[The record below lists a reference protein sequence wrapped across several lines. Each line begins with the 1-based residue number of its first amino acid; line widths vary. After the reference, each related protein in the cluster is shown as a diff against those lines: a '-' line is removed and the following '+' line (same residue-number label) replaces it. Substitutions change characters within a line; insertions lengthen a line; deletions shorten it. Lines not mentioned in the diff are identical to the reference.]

1 MKGLILCAGK
11 GSRLYPFTFSYPK
24 SLIPVANTPLLHSC
38 IDKLVEQEVSEIGI
52 VIQKSQES
60 LIRSSL
66 ENVTRWSTNITLI
79 YQKDPK
85 GIADAILQA
94 EHFIGQDSFILLLG
108 DNLISISL
116 SQLKKQIEEHGNH
129 AALLLSEVDS
139 PQDYGI
145 AEVEDHR
152 IVKLVEKPKAPKS
165 NLAVLGAYGFTS
177 SIFEAAKKIEPSA
190 RGEYEITDAIQWLI
204 QQGYSVSYHQAE
216 IANIDVGTLQRWLDA
231 NRKMLREM
239 PVENDIHPSV
249 ILKNCKIIAPVSIEA
264 GCILE
269 DCVVGPYVSIGADST
284 IESCYIRDSILL
296 SNVHIK
302 QLSHAVVN
310 TVVGIGST
318 LAGLEAKRKGDEE

>member
-11 GSRLYPFTFSYPK
+11 GSRMYPFTFSYPK

-60 LIRSSL
+60 LIKSSL
-66 ENVTRWSTNITLI
+66 ENVTRWNANISFI

-116 SQLKKQIEEHGNH
+116 SQLKKQIEEQGNH

-145 AEVEDHR
+145 AEVADHR

-231 NRKMLREM
+231 NQKMLREM

-249 ILKNCKIIAPVSIEA
+249 TLKNCKIIAPVSIEA

-284 IESCYIRDSILL
+284 IKSCYIRDSILL

-302 QLSHAVVN
+302 RLTHAVVN

-318 LAGLEAKRKGDEE
+318 LAGLEARRKGDEE